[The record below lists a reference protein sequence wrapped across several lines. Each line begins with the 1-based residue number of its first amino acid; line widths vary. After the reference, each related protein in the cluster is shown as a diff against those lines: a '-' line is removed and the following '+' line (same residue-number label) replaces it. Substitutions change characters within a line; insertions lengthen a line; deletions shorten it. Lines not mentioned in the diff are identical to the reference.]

1 MKDDD
6 RPAGGGRHAASA
18 PPRRRRAPLLLTLAT
33 AVGVWLGVSAPE
45 VSPVSAPTL
54 VIQAPQVE
62 QAPPARVPAR

>member
-18 PPRRRRAPLLLTLAT
+18 RPRRRRAPLLLSVAT

-45 VSPVSAPTL
+45 VSPVSAP
-54 VIQAPQVE
+54 VPVVHAQPV
-62 QAPPARVPAR
+62 PPPGRPAR

>member
-18 PPRRRRAPLLLTLAT
+18 PPRRRRAPLLLAVAT

-45 VSPVSAPTL
+45 VSPVSAPAPAVQTP
-54 VIQAPQVE
+54 QA
-62 QAPPARVPAR
+62 APAHPAGGPAR